1 MCLQRAQVTDSGL
14 CERESAREGRLGEED
29 ERRGP
34 LVAHGAAALG
44 VAELDAHSYFAE
56 DVFEVRDQ
64 MLYDVDYWRIRAAS
78 AASKKE
84 RHAPGAF

>member
-1 MCLQRAQVTDSGL
+1 M
-14 CERESAREGRLGEED
+14 
-29 ERRGP
+29 
-34 LVAHGAAALG
+34 AHGAAALG